1 MTNSITTKTHI
12 TADFAHTTLNM
23 TKSFYNK
30 ARKVGSPEYKELREA
45 MADNPTY
52 TINIMTNDSK
62 RSYRSLTIERMRA
75 YIKTQP
81 NSEANLATLD
91 RVIAVAEAK
100 GAKYPLTKK
109 WFLETFP
116 EYKESTV
123 SEQELIGNEQNV
135 ASIAKL
141 SA

>member
-12 TADFAHTTLNM
+12 TVDFANTALNM
-23 TKSFYNK
+23 TKSFYKK
-30 ARKVGSPEYKELREA
+30 ACKVGSPEYKELREA

-91 RVIAVAEAK
+91 RVIEVADAK

-123 SEQELIGNEQNV
+123 SEQELIGNEQKV

>member
-1 MTNSITTKTHI
+1 MTNSITTKAHI
-12 TADFAHTTLNM
+12 TRNFENNTLDM
-23 TKSFYNK
+23 SQSFYKK
-30 ARKVGSPEYKELREA
+30 ACKVGSPEYKELLSA
-45 MADNPTY
+45 MKENEGCS
-52 TINIMTNDSK
+52 INIVRNESK

-91 RVIAVAEAK
+91 RVIEVADAK

-123 SEQELIGNEQNV
+123 SEQELIGNEQKV
-135 ASIAKL
+135 TSIAKL

>member
-12 TADFAHTTLNM
+12 TVDFANTALNM
-23 TKSFYNK
+23 TKSFYKK
-30 ARKVGSPEYKELREA
+30 ACKVGSAEYYELREA

-52 TINIMTNDSK
+52 TINIIANDSK
-62 RSYRSLTIERMRA
+62 RSYRCLTIERMRA

-81 NSEANLATLD
+81 DSDKNLATLD
-91 RVIAVAEAK
+91 RVIEVAEAK

-109 WFLETFP
+109 WFLDTYP
-116 EYKESTV
+116 EYKENTISD
-123 SEQELIGNEQNV
+123 QELIGNEQDV
-135 ASIAKL
+135 ASVTKL